1 MLLLKCQVFNNKKS
15 RFLKQKED
23 SGLLSSLRIKGP
35 VSKIL
40 AISDISY

>member
-1 MLLLKCQVFNNKKS
+1 MLLLKYHVFNNKKL
-15 RFLKQKED
+15 RFLKQKEA
-23 SGLLSSLRIKGP
+23 SGLLSSLWIKGP